1 MEGGFILNDRFSD
14 LRVLRWTDRINSIVK
29 DKERLGPIR
38 AGLDLTNLCNHACPW
53 CEPLAYRE
61 STIKE
66 STHEHRKHTLETS
79 TALAVLQDLGDMD
92 CKTINFSGGGEPLL
106 HQDFGT
112 ILRFAVRQGMRAWV
126 VTNGQFID
134 KWKNDLQYAHHV
146 RVSLDASGPAEH
158 KEMHGTKTEGE
169 YWHVLENIRKLCTT
183 RSEINRPEVGIAYIV
198 ADCNS
203 GSDSIHRILEFAD
216 EAGVDFLHFRP
227 LSEDK
232 PLKFTGDWAEI
243 SERIAGMALRYP
255 KLNVY
260 PLGKRG
266 RDVFEQREFKSCYAA
281 LTTSV
286 IGANGDVVAC
296 CDERGKIFG
305 NVYEQS
311 FRSIW
316 LGARHRSKAAEIV
329 PALCTRCLMCGT
341 NRAIEK
347 YVIENQALPELI

>member
-1 MEGGFILNDRFSD
+1 MNNGDRFSD

-38 AGLDLTNLCNHACPW
+38 AGLDLTNLCNHACSW
-53 CEPLAYRE
+53 CEPLDYRLA
-61 STIKE
+61 TIKE

-112 ILRFAVRQGMRAWV
+112 ILRFAVRQGMRAWI

-134 KWKNDLQYAHHV
+134 KWLNDLGYAHHV
-146 RVSLDASGPAEH
+146 RVSLDASTEAEH
-158 KEMHGTKTEGE
+158 MEMHGSKPGEFQRILDNITLLCADKKNSTKP
-169 YWHVLENIRKLCTT
+169 W
-183 RSEINRPEVGIAYIV
+183 RPEVGIAYIV
-198 ADCNS
+198 ANCNE
-203 GSDSIHRILEFAD
+203 GIGIHRVLQFA
-216 EAGVDFLHFRP
+216 EAAGVDFVQFRP
-227 LSEDK
+227 LSE
-232 PLKFTGDWAEI
+232 PAPVKFTGDWDVT
-243 SERIAGMALRYP
+243 SERITSYAATYS
-255 KLNVY
+255 KVHIY

-281 LTTSV
+281 LATSV

-296 CDERGKIFG
+296 CDERGKVFG

-316 LGARHRSKAAEIV
+316 LSARHRSKAAEIV